1 MQMGDACS
9 SNVNVELS
17 TSYCDDNY
25 MDDDYFIVM
34 VYVNQNLL
42 GYLCMLRLRCKHSHI
57 NQLKMANNLLNS
69 T

>member
-1 MQMGDACS
+1 MITIWM
-9 SNVNVELS
+9 
-17 TSYCDDNY
+17 
-25 MDDDYFIVM
+25 DDYFIVM

-42 GYLCMLRLRCKHSHI
+42 GYLCMLRLRCKHSHV

>member
-1 MQMGDACS
+1 M
-9 SNVNVELS
+9 
-17 TSYCDDNY
+17 
-25 MDDDYFIVM
+25 DDYFVVM

-42 GYLCMLRLRCKHSHI
+42 GYLSMLRLRFKPSHA

>member
-1 MQMGDACS
+1 MITIWM
-9 SNVNVELS
+9 
-17 TSYCDDNY
+17 
-25 MDDDYFIVM
+25 DDYFVAM

-42 GYLCMLRLRCKHSHI
+42 GYLCMLKLRCKPSHV